1 MTAGAL
7 QLNFIGPQDKHL
19 TGNPQ
24 MTYFKSVYKKYSNFA
39 KDTKK
44 LSFENKVQ
52 FGSEHICVIPYDGD
66 LLSDIYLYIELS
78 ELISSNN
85 NENWAGYI
93 NGLGYSIIEHVEI
106 QIGGLTI
113 DKLDSNWLDIYNELF
128 DQRSDT
134 LIGKFN
140 TDITLQENNKAQK
153 LYIPIPFWFSKN
165 SGSALPI
172 IALRNHEIKIK
183 IKLRNLN
190 EIIKSDIS
198 TYSPTTPIITA
209 NILANYIHLDIEEQK
224 YFANNSHEYLIDQL
238 QTLSDTN
245 ITTTTVTKKIPL
257 EFAHPIKSIYWVIL
271 DDINH
276 TQNMKTGNNWL
287 SYTSS
292 NSLHSDTF
300 NSAKITING
309 QDKMISMDSTYY
321 RNVLPY
327 ETQTYFARKYIYSYS
342 FSLYPGQYQPSG
354 SINYSRIQKGNSHL
368 EFTFNNS
375 NNVGGGTNGKIR
387 IYGTNYNVLKI
398 DKGQGGLLYMN

>member
-52 FGSEHICVIPYDGD
+52 YGSEHICVIPYDGD

-78 ELISSNN
+78 ELVSSNN

-93 NGLGYSIIEHVEI
+93 NGLGYSIIESAEI

-113 DKLDSNWLDIYNELF
+113 DTLDTNWLDIYNELF

-140 TDITLQENNKAQK
+140 TDITLQENNTAQK
-153 LYIPIPFWFSKN
+153 LYIPLPFWFSKN
-165 SGSALPI
+165 SGSSLPI

-183 IKLRNLN
+183 IKFRNLN

-198 TYSPTTPIITA
+198 TFSPTTPIITA
-209 NILANYIHLDIEEQK
+209 NILANYIHLDTNEQK
-224 YFANNSHEYLIDQL
+224 YFTNNSHEYLIDQL

-245 ITTTTVTKKIPL
+245 ITSSTNTKKIPL
-257 EFAHPIKSIYWVIL
+257 DFSHPIKSFYWVIL
-271 DDINH
+271 NDTNH
-276 TQNMKTGNNWL
+276 SQNMKTGNNWL

-292 NSLHSDTF
+292 NSLYSETF

-309 QDKMISMDSTYY
+309 QDKMISMDASYY

-327 ETQTYFARKYIYSYS
+327 ETQMYFPRKYIYSYS

-354 SINYSRIQKGNSHL
+354 SINYSRIQKANSHL
-368 EFTFNNS
+368 ELTFNNT
-375 NNVGGGTNGKIR
+375 NTIGGSTNGKIR
-387 IYGTNYNVLKI
+387 VYGINYNILKI
-398 DKGQGGLLYMN
+398 EKGQGGLLYMN

>member
-93 NGLGYSIIEHVEI
+93 NGLGYSIIEHIEI

>member
-198 TYSPTTPIITA
+198 TYSPNTPIITA

-224 YFANNSHEYLIDQL
+224 YFTNNSHEYLIDQL

>member
-52 FGSEHICVIPYDGD
+52 YGSEHICVIPYDGD

-78 ELISSNN
+78 ELVSSNN

-93 NGLGYSIIEHVEI
+93 NGLGYSIIESAEI

-113 DKLDSNWLDIYNELF
+113 DTLDTNWLDIYNELF

-140 TDITLQENNKAQK
+140 TDITLQENNTAQK
-153 LYIPIPFWFSKN
+153 LYIPLPFWFSKN
-165 SGSALPI
+165 SGSSLPI

-183 IKLRNLN
+183 IKFRNLN

-198 TYSPTTPIITA
+198 TFSPTTPTITA
-209 NILANYIHLDIEEQK
+209 NILANYIHLDTNEQK
-224 YFANNSHEYLIDQL
+224 YFTNNSHEYLIDQL

-245 ITTTTVTKKIPL
+245 ITSSTNTKKIPL
-257 EFAHPIKSIYWVIL
+257 DFSHPIKSFYWVIVN
-271 DDINH
+271 DINNS
-276 TQNMKTGNNWL
+276 QNMKTGNNWL

-292 NSLHSDTF
+292 DSLYGDTF
-300 NSAKITING
+300 NTAKITMNG
-309 QDKMISMDSTYY
+309 QDRIIDLDASYY
-321 RNVLPY
+321 RNVVPY
-327 ETQTYFARKYIYSYS
+327 ETQSYYPRKYIYTYS

-354 SINYSRIQKGNSHL
+354 SCNYSRIQNNNSFL
-368 EFTFNNS
+368 ELTFNNVNS
-375 NNVGGGTNGKIR
+375 NGGATNGRVK
-387 IYGTNYNVLKI
+387 IYGLNYNILKI
-398 DKGQGGLLYMN
+398 SSGQGGLLFMN

>member
-93 NGLGYSIIEHVEI
+93 NGLGYSIIESVEI
-106 QIGGLTI
+106 QVGGLTI

-140 TDITLQENNKAQK
+140 TDVTLQENNTAQK
-153 LYIPIPFWFSKN
+153 LYIPLPFWFSKN
-165 SGSALPI
+165 SGSSLPL

-183 IKLRNLN
+183 IKFRNLN
-190 EIIKSDIS
+190 EIIKSDIN
-198 TYSPTTPIITA
+198 TYSPNTPIINA
-209 NILANYIHLDIEEQK
+209 NILANFIHLDTEEQT
-224 YFANNSHEYLIDQL
+224 YFTSNPHEYLIEQL
-238 QTLSDTN
+238 QTLSDTSIISTTN
-245 ITTTTVTKKIPL
+245 IKKIPL
-257 EFAHPIKSIYWVIL
+257 EFSHPIKSIYWVIIN
-271 DDINH
+271 DINH

-309 QDKMISMDSTYY
+309 QDKIISMDSTYY

-327 ETQTYFARKYIYSYS
+327 ETQMYFPRKYIYSYS
-342 FSLYPGQYQPSG
+342 FSLHPGQYQPSG

-368 EFTFNNS
+368 EFTFNNT
-375 NNVGGGTNGKIR
+375 NTIGGSTNGKIR
-387 IYGTNYNVLKI
+387 IYGINYNILRI
-398 DKGQGGLLYMN
+398 EKGQGGLLYMN

>member
-44 LSFENKVQ
+44 ISFENKVQ

-66 LLSDIYLYIELS
+66 LLSDIYLNIELS

-93 NGLGYSIIEHVEI
+93 NGLGYSIIESAEI
-106 QIGGLTI
+106 QVGGLTI

-140 TDITLQENNKAQK
+140 TDVTLQENNTAQK
-153 LYIPIPFWFSKN
+153 LYIPLPFWFSKN
-165 SGSALPI
+165 SGSSLPL

-183 IKLRNLN
+183 IKFRNLN
-190 EIIKSDIS
+190 EIIKSDIN
-198 TYSPTTPIITA
+198 TYSPNTPIINA
-209 NILANYIHLDIEEQK
+209 NILANFIHLDTEEQT
-224 YFANNSHEYLIDQL
+224 YFTSNPHEYLIEQL
-238 QTLSDTN
+238 QTLSDTSIISTTN
-245 ITTTTVTKKIPL
+245 IKKIPL
-257 EFAHPIKSIYWVIL
+257 EFSHPIKSIYWVIL
-271 DDINH
+271 NDMNH

-327 ETQTYFARKYIYSYS
+327 ETQMYFPRKYIYSYS
-342 FSLYPGQYQPSG
+342 FSLHPGQYQPSG

-368 EFTFNNS
+368 EFTFNNT
-375 NNVGGGTNGKIR
+375 NTVGGSTNGKIR
-387 IYGTNYNVLKI
+387 IYGINYNILRI
-398 DKGQGGLLYMN
+398 EKGQGGLLYMN

>member
-44 LSFENKVQ
+44 ISFENKVQ

-66 LLSDIYLYIELS
+66 LLSDIYLNIELA

-93 NGLGYSIIEHVEI
+93 NGLGYSIIESAEI
-106 QIGGLTI
+106 QVGGLTI

-140 TDITLQENNKAQK
+140 TDVTLQENNTAQK
-153 LYIPIPFWFSKN
+153 LYIPLPFWFSKN
-165 SGSALPI
+165 SGSSLPL

-183 IKLRNLN
+183 IKFRNLN
-190 EIIKSDIS
+190 EIIKSDIN
-198 TYSPTTPIITA
+198 TYSPITPIINA
-209 NILANYIHLDIEEQK
+209 NILANFIHLDTEEQT
-224 YFANNSHEYLIDQL
+224 YFTSNPHEYLIEQL
-238 QTLSDTN
+238 QTLSDTSIISATN
-245 ITTTTVTKKIPL
+245 IKKIPL
-257 EFAHPIKSIYWVIL
+257 EFSHPIKSIYWVIL
-271 DDINH
+271 NDMNH

-327 ETQTYFARKYIYSYS
+327 ETQMYFPRKYIYSYS
-342 FSLYPGQYQPSG
+342 FSLHPGQYQPSG

-368 EFTFNNS
+368 EFTFNNT
-375 NNVGGGTNGKIR
+375 NTVGGSTNGKIR
-387 IYGTNYNVLKI
+387 IYGINYNILRI
-398 DKGQGGLLYMN
+398 EKGQGGLLYMN

>member
-44 LSFENKVQ
+44 ISFENKVQ

-66 LLSDIYLYIELS
+66 LLSDIYLNIELS

-93 NGLGYSIIEHVEI
+93 NGLGYSIIESAEI

-140 TDITLQENNKAQK
+140 TDVTLQENNTAQK
-153 LYIPIPFWFSKN
+153 LYIPLPFWFSKN
-165 SGSALPI
+165 SGSSLPI

-183 IKLRNLN
+183 IKFRNLN

-198 TYSPTTPIITA
+198 TYSPNTPIINA
-209 NILANYIHLDIEEQK
+209 NILANFIHLDTEEQT
-224 YFANNSHEYLIDQL
+224 YFTSNPHEYLIEQL
-238 QTLSDTN
+238 QTLSDTSIISTTN
-245 ITTTTVTKKIPL
+245 IKKIPL
-257 EFAHPIKSIYWVIL
+257 EFSHPIKSIYWVIL
-271 DDINH
+271 NDMNH

-327 ETQTYFARKYIYSYS
+327 ETQMYFPRKYIYSYS
-342 FSLYPGQYQPSG
+342 FSLHPGQYQPSG

-368 EFTFNNS
+368 EFTFNNT
-375 NNVGGGTNGKIR
+375 NTVGGSTNGKIR
-387 IYGTNYNVLKI
+387 IYGINYNILRI
-398 DKGQGGLLYMN
+398 EKGQGGLLYMN